1 MPSPTVTA
9 LKTLYMANLKEV
21 RTRIASVSSTQQITS
36 AMKMVSAA
44 KFRRAQNA
52 IVGMRPYAN
61 QLGDIVSD
69 IDTGDGIQTPYHEV
83 RKLEHV
89 LLVVVTS
96 NKGLCGAFNSNVI
109 KQAQARIDYYRSI
122 ATADQ
127 PAQLSMITIGKRCS
141 EYFGKRFDNVV
152 GSHDE
157 LLDNASF
164 DAIATFADDILQQ
177 YCDKKYDR
185 VELVYNQFKN
195 SLVQILSTEQFL
207 PVTVNTTSGN
217 GGTAMKQTAS
227 DYIYEPSKEEIL
239 AEIIPLTLR
248 SQFYRVILD
257 SLASEHGARMNAMQK
272 ATDNATE
279 LLKELRLSYNKARQ
293 AAITNEIIEIVSG
306 SEALKG

>member
-1 MPSPTVTA
+1 
-9 LKTLYMANLKEV
+9 MANLKEV

-52 IVGMRPYAN
+52 IVGMRPYAR
-61 QLGDIVSD
+61 QLGDIVAD
-69 IDTGDGIQTPYHEV
+69 IDTGDGIQTPYHET
-83 RKLEHV
+83 RKLENV
-89 LLVVVTS
+89 LLVVITS

-109 KQAQARIDYYRSI
+109 KQAQARIDEYRAK
-122 ATADQ
+122 ATPEQ
-127 PAQLSMITIGKRCS
+127 PAHLAMITIGKRCT
-141 EYFGKRFDNVV
+141 EFFGKRFDNIV
-152 GSHDE
+152 GSYDS
-157 LLDNASF
+157 LLDNNTF
-164 DAIATFADDILQQ
+164 DDIANLADDIMEQF
-177 YCDKKYDR
+177 CNKKYDR
-185 VELVYNQFKN
+185 VEFVYNQFKN

-207 PVTVNTTSGN
+207 PIVPKAQNAQNTQN
-217 GGTAMKQTAS
+217 N
-227 DYIYEPSKEEIL
+227 DYIYEPSKEAIMREM
-239 AEIIPLTLR
+239 IPLMLR
-248 SQFYRVILD
+248 SQFYRIILD

>member
-1 MPSPTVTA
+1 
-9 LKTLYMANLKEV
+9 MANLKEV

-52 IVGMRPYAN
+52 ILGMRPYAAMLN
-61 QLGDIVSD
+61 EIIGDIDVE
-69 IDTGDGIQTPYHEV
+69 DGVQTPYHEV
-83 RKLEHV
+83 RPANSV

-109 KQAQARIDYYRSI
+109 KE
-122 ATADQ
+122 ATARKQ
-127 PAQLSMITIGKRCS
+127 HYESKGCSKLQMITIGKRGS
-141 EYFGKRFDNVV
+141 EFFSKQKGLVTA
-152 GSHDE
+152 SHDD
-157 LLDNASF
+157 LLDNPSF
-164 DAIATFADDILQQ
+164 DTVSAL
-177 YCDKKYDR
+177 CDTLMEAFCNKEYDSI
-185 VELVYNQFKN
+185 EIIYNQFKN
-195 SLVQILSTEQFL
+195 SLTQILSAERFL
-207 PVTVNTTSGN
+207 PVAPKAKAAVANSQSRN
-217 GGTAMKQTAS
+217 
-227 DYIYEPSKEEIL
+227 DYIYEPGKEQIL
-239 AEIIPLTLR
+239 QEMIPLTLR

-257 SLASEHGARMNAMQK
+257 SLAAEHGARMTAMQK

>member
-1 MPSPTVTA
+1 
-9 LKTLYMANLKEV
+9 MANLKEV

-61 QLGDIVSD
+61 QLGQIAAD
-69 IDTGDGIQTPYHEV
+69 IDTGDGVQTPYHEV
-83 RKLEHV
+83 RRLENV

-109 KQAQARIDYYRSI
+109 KQAQARIDHYRAT

-127 PAQLSMITIGKRCS
+127 PARLAMITIGKRCS

-152 GSHDE
+152 ASCDE

-164 DAIATFADDILQQ
+164 DSVATLADDVMQQ
-177 YCDKKYDR
+177 FCDKKYDR
-185 VELVYNQFKN
+185 VELIYNQFKN
-195 SLVQILSTEQFL
+195 SLVQILTTEQFL
-207 PVTVNTTSGN
+207 PIDPVETDKVSRSSVAN
-217 GGTAMKQTAS
+217 
-227 DYIYEPSKEEIL
+227 DYIYEPSKEAIL
-239 AEIIPLTLR
+239 REMIPLTLR
-248 SQFYRVILD
+248 SHFYRVILD

>member
-1 MPSPTVTA
+1 
-9 LKTLYMANLKEV
+9 MANLKEV

-44 KFRRAQNA
+44 KFRRAQVA
-52 IVGMRPYAN
+52 IIGMRPYAN
-61 QLGDIVSD
+61 QLSDIVSD
-69 IDTGDGIQTPYHEV
+69 IDTGDGVQTPYHEV

-109 KQAQARIDYYRSI
+109 KQAQARVDYYKGI
-122 ATADQ
+122 ATYAQ
-127 PAQLSMITIGKRCS
+127 SVQLSMITIGRRGS
-141 EYFGKRFDNVV
+141 EFFAKHFDNVV
-152 GSHDE
+152 SSYDD
-157 LLDNASF
+157 LLDSISF
-164 DAIATFADDILQQ
+164 DSAANLADQVMQQ
-177 YCDKKYDR
+177 FCEKKYDR
-185 VELVYNQFKN
+185 VELIYNQFKN

-207 PVTVNTTSGN
+207 PIEPRQVAHTHTLGKGN
-217 GGTAMKQTAS
+217 

-239 AEIIPLTLR
+239 REMVPLTLR
-248 SQFYRVILD
+248 AHFYRVLLD
-257 SLASEHGARMNAMQK
+257 SLAAEHGARMNAMQK